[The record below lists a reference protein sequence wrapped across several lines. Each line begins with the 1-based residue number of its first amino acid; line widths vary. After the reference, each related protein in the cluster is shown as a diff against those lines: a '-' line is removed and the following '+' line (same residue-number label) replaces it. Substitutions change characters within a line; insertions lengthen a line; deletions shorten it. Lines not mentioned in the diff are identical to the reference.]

1 MNLRTRIASIV
12 IVLISATLALAQDVQ
27 TDYDHHVDFSQ
38 YKTYSWAK
46 VETSNS
52 IWDGRVKDAVN
63 KELQSKGLTE
73 APSGGDIAV
82 VAVGTTRE
90 KPTLETY
97 YSGGFGGWGWRG
109 FGGDTATTTVE
120 NYKEGTLVVDMFDN
134 NTRKLLWRGTSS
146 DTLSDKS
153 EKNIKKLDKGVDK
166 MFKDFPPKAKT

>member
-27 TDYDHHVDFSQ
+27 TDYDHHVDFSK

-52 IWDGRVKDAVN
+52 IWDSRVKDAVD
-63 KELQSKGLTE
+63 KELQSKGLTQ
-73 APSGGDIAV
+73 APSGGDIAI

-109 FGGDTATTTVE
+109 FGDTATTTVE

-134 NTRKLLWRGTSS
+134 NTRKLIWRGTSS

>member
-12 IVLISATLALAQDVQ
+12 IVIISATLALAQDVQ

-52 IWDGRVKDAVN
+52 IWDSRVKDAVD
-63 KELQSKGLTE
+63 KELQSKGLTQ
-73 APSGGDIAV
+73 APSDGDIAI

-109 FGGDTATTTVE
+109 FGDTATTTVE

-134 NTRKLLWRGTSS
+134 NTRKLIWRGTSS